1 MIIRMVIDMR
11 LNITAKTNKEYVMIN
26 TAKLTLPDGNV
37 LTIDRDATEY
47 SIENGDLC
55 TNWDYCYLWAVNDID
70 LFINKAYLD
79 GDNEELV
86 SILNKGELEL
96 ELEDD
101 ADSDYKVKV
110 EEWFFC

>member
-37 LTIDRDATEY
+37 LTIDRDTTEY
-47 SIENGDLC
+47 SIENGDLY

-79 GDNEELV
+79 EDNEELV
-86 SILNKGELEL
+86 SILNKSKLEL

-101 ADSDYKVKV
+101 ADPDYKVKV